1 MNPQPLYIVDSDVL
15 ISAKNSYYSFEI
27 CPGFWDSLIQ
37 HHQSGEV
44 FSLDRIRQ
52 ELLAGRKDDDLVH
65 WTTNNVPASF
75 FLSTQD
81 ADTVEAFEE
90 IMLWVQRHPQYFDSA
105 KAKFATEA
113 DGWLAAYARVRGNTV
128 ITNEQP
134 RPESRHRILLPDV
147 CNHFDV
153 KHDGTF
159 AMLKALRV
167 RYGNVKARKTT

>member
-1 MNPQPLYIVDSDVL
+1 MNPEPSYILDSDVL

-27 CPGFWDSLIQ
+27 CPGFWESLLQ

-52 ELLAGRKDDDLVH
+52 ELLAGREDDDLAQ
-65 WTTNNVPASF
+65 WTTNSVPAGF
-75 FLSTQD
+75 FLSTQS
-81 ADTVEAFEE
+81 ADIVAAFTD
-90 IMLWVQRHPQYFDSA
+90 IMLWVQRHSQYYDSA

-113 DGWLAAYARVRGNTV
+113 DGWLVAYARVNDVMV

-134 RPESRHRILLPDV
+134 RPESRNRILLPDV
-147 CNHFDV
+147 CNHFGV
-153 KHDGTF
+153 KYDDTF

-167 RYGNVKARKTT
+167 RYENVEIR